1 MTTLAKLVRASAFR
15 LAMLFLGIFALSSI
29 LVIGYIY
36 YATNVLLSRQ
46 LTDSIEAE
54 AASLAE
60 QYVAGGT
67 VRLLAAVQ
75 QRAAIAGNSL
85 YLIADAGGRPLAGNL
100 YGAPADVMGE
110 AGWHEFPYRRIEA
123 GETSQRLALA
133 RSYLLEDG
141 YRLVIGRDI
150 EERRSF
156 QRVVASALVWG
167 LGLTVALGIIGGL
180 AASRRL
186 LARLDAMAA
195 TSEAIM
201 AGDLAERIP
210 ETGTGDELDRL
221 AVSLNAMLE
230 RIERLMGGLKEVSDN
245 IAHDLK
251 TPLTRLRSRAESAL
265 RREGEP
271 EAYRN
276 ALEQTIEEADQLIR
290 IFNALLSIA
299 AAEAGAAR
307 TSFDELD
314 AATLARDAAELYE
327 PIAEDGN
334 AVLVVNADSPAPL
347 YGDRELISQALA
359 NLIDNALKYGL
370 PAAGDGA
377 GGNAPPGEVT
387 IGVARRDGA
396 VEISVCDH
404 GPGVPENERQ
414 RVLQRFVRL
423 ETSRSRPGSGLGL
436 SLAAAVARLH
446 KGELK
451 LEDNSPG
458 LAVRMVLPARRA

>member
-1 MTTLAKLVRASAFR
+1 
-15 LAMLFLGIFALSSI
+15 
-29 LVIGYIY
+29 
-36 YATNVLLSRQ
+36 
-46 LTDSIEAE
+46 
-54 AASLAE
+54 
-60 QYVAGGT
+60 

-75 QRAAIAGNSL
+75 QRSAIAGNSL
-85 YLIADAGGRPLAGNL
+85 YLLADAGGRPLAGNL
-100 YGAPADVMGE
+100 YGAPAQVTSE
-110 AGWHEFPYRRIEA
+110 AGWHEFAYRRIEG
-123 GETSQRLALA
+123 GESSERLALA
-133 RSYLLEDG
+133 RSYILDEG

-156 QRVVASALVWG
+156 ERVVASALVWG
-167 LGLTVALGIIGGL
+167 LGLTIALGIVGGL

-186 LARLDAMAA
+186 LARLDAMAV

-201 AGDLAERIP
+201 AGDLSERIP

-221 AVSLNAMLE
+221 AVSLNAMLD
-230 RIERLMGGLKEVSDN
+230 RIERLMGGLKDVSDN

-251 TPLTRLRSRAESAL
+251 TPLTRLRTRAESAL

-314 AATLARDAAELYE
+314 AATLARDVAELYE
-327 PIAEDGN
+327 PIAEDSN
-334 AVLVVNADSPAPL
+334 ATLTVRADGPAPL

-370 PAAGDGA
+370 PEKAEEEGA
-377 GGNAPPGEVT
+377 GTPRGE
-387 IGVARRDGA
+387 IALAVARRGSA

-404 GPGVPENERQ
+404 GPGVPESERE

-451 LEDNSPG
+451 LEDNAPG
-458 LAVRMVLPARRA
+458 LAVRMVLPSHRS